1 MVAKVPASVYSPL
14 AMKKLL
20 VAIAL
25 LGLVTAAVADI
36 QSPPKA
42 KYNSNRKLARG
53 LSNII
58 YGWTE
63 LPASVLRSYEK
74 GDQSTE
80 IIFNG
85 IINGLERTG
94 VRFTYGLYEVV
105 NFRKPLYKNT
115 FRPPYPRLN
124 FDPNH
129 GYEEF
134 PPQVGYLSTVGY
146 TRGLSY

>member
-1 MVAKVPASVYSPL
+1 
-14 AMKKLL
+14 MKKFL
-20 VAIAL
+20 VAITL
-25 LGLVTAAVADI
+25 VGLVTACYADI

-42 KYNSNRKLARG
+42 QYTSTRKLARG
-53 LSNII
+53 LSNIL

-63 LPASVLRSYEK
+63 LPTSVWRSYEH

-85 IINGLERTG
+85 VITGLERTG
-94 VRFTYGLYEVV
+94 ARFAYGIYEVV

-124 FDPNH
+124 YDPTH
-129 GYEEF
+129 GFEEF
-134 PPQVGYLSTVGY
+134 PPQVGQLSTVDY
-146 TRGLSY
+146 VRGLSY

>member
-1 MVAKVPASVYSPL
+1 
-14 AMKKLL
+14 MKKFL

-42 KYNSNRKLARG
+42 KYTSTRKLARG
-53 LSNII
+53 LSNIL

-63 LPASVLRSYEK
+63 LPTTVWRSYES

-85 IINGLERTG
+85 IISGLDRTG
-94 VRFTYGLYEVV
+94 QRIAYGFYEVV

-124 FDPNH
+124 YDPTN
-129 GYEEF
+129 GFEEF
-134 PPQVGYLSTVGY
+134 PPQVGQLSTVSY